1 MKRKLIAAV
10 ACRNAGTRLYGKPL
24 QNLDI
29 DKKVS
34 VLDYIVSW
42 MKSISEID
50 EIVLGISEGAE
61 NQTFINLAT
70 EKSLKY
76 IIGDEEDVL
85 SRLIK
90 CGESERAT
98 DVFRI
103 TSESPFT
110 YFEAIKSAWEKHQ
123 EGDIDLSRLDNV
135 PDGSGFEIIK
145 LDALKY
151 SHLQGSRRHKSELCT
166 LFIRENVDKF
176 KIHDI
181 EVPFQIKRKDIRL
194 TIDYPEDLVLCR
206 AVYNHFKSKAPKI
219 PLSEII
225 AFLDIELKLK
235 ELVEP
240 FIEEGLKTM
249 YL

>member
-29 DKKVS
+29 EKKIS
-34 VLDYIVSW
+34 VLDYIISW
-42 MKSISEID
+42 MKTISEID

-61 NQTFINLAT
+61 NQTFINFAT

-90 CGESERAT
+90 CGESEMTT

-110 YFEAIKSAWEKHQ
+110 FFEVINSAWEKHQ
-123 EGDIDLSRLDNV
+123 EGDYDLTRLDNV

-145 LDALKY
+145 LDALRF
-151 SHLQGSRRHKSELCT
+151 SHLHGSSKHRSELCT
-166 LFIRENVDKF
+166 LFIRENLSKF
-176 KIHDI
+176 KIWDI
-181 EVPFQIKRKDIRL
+181 VVPDEVKRTDIRL
-194 TIDYPEDLVLCR
+194 TIDYPEDLVFCR
-206 AVYNHFKSKAPKI
+206 AIYSHFKDSAPKI
-219 PLSEII
+219 PLTEII
-225 AFLDIELKLK
+225 SFIDQHPDLKAI
-235 ELVEP
+235 VDP
-240 FIEEGLKTM
+240 FVDEGLKTM